1 MENIKE
7 SDQVNNA
14 DEDEKERREG
24 RRDERMEAEQNGRGR
39 EGG

>member
-14 DEDEKERREG
+14 DEDENDRREG
-24 RRDERMEAEQNGRGR
+24 RRDERMEGEQNGRGR
-39 EGG
+39 RGG

>member
-14 DEDEKERREG
+14 DEDENKRREG
-24 RRDERMEAEQNGRGR
+24 RRDERMEGEQNGRGR
-39 EGG
+39 RGG

>member
-14 DEDEKERREG
+14 DEDENERREG
-24 RRDERMEAEQNGRGR
+24 RRDERMEGEQNGRGR
-39 EGG
+39 RGG

>member
-14 DEDEKERREG
+14 DEDENERREG
-24 RRDERMEAEQNGRGR
+24 WRDERMEGEQNGRGGK
-39 EGG
+39 GG

>member
-14 DEDEKERREG
+14 DEDENERREG
-24 RRDERMEAEQNGRGR
+24 RRDERMEGEQNGRGR
-39 EGG
+39 KGG